1 MSRIT
6 TRPMFWA
13 AFALLSAVSAVL
25 AWRYFPEALPLI
37 NLDVRMSREQA
48 LEEAGVI
55 AERLHLAPPD
65 AQRAVIFSHDAQ
77 TQNYVELEGGG
88 KSAFTRLLSGE
99 VYSPF
104 TWEVRLFRPRETA
117 EAHVRFRPDGT
128 VDGFRRYVPETAPGP
143 ALDAAAARSIAEASA
158 HADWAVD
165 FTPYKLLEQSHLQR
179 PNGRVDH
186 TFVYERNDVVL
197 GEAHIRLQLSVSG
210 DALTEVTRF
219 VHVPEAFGRNFE
231 ELRSANNTIARV
243 ASLAAGVLYGLGG
256 CIIGVVWLMRR
267 RWLLWKPALV
277 AGAVVAGL
285 DAAAMLANSPQAWFS
300 YDTAQSTAVFW
311 GQQVGIAALM
321 LIGGGLGLALVF
333 MAAESLSRKAFPHQP
348 QLWRIWS
355 RDAAPTG
362 AILGRTLGGY
372 LFVPVE
378 LALIA
383 GFYFVTNTYYGWW
396 QPSETLSDPN
406 ILGSALPAL
415 APIGQALQA
424 GFMEECLF
432 RAVPLS
438 LAAIIGARFGCQR
451 MLIAATLIIEAL
463 VFASAHANYPG
474 FPAYSRLVELFV
486 PALIWGLIFL
496 RFGLLPTI
504 ILHGL
509 FDLTLMSLPVFL
521 VAGPGA
527 NLNRGLVVF
536 AALFPLA
543 VVLWRRALAGRWLA
557 LSDNLLN
564 AAWQPTLAN
573 AARAAR
579 GQRAGA
585 GVWTTRVQRA
595 LPLLALAGFA
605 LFAFSGSFKSDAPPL
620 KIDRAQA
627 EAIADAAL
635 KERGIAL
642 GPEWKRFAAIRQ
654 ATEDGS
660 AWTWNKFVWREA
672 GKEAYRKLVGTWLAP
687 PLWEVRYARFSGA
700 DVADRAEEWRVAIQG
715 DGSVRHV
722 DHHLPEERAGA
733 RLSEDQ
739 ARALAR
745 KELTAL
751 LGLDPAAL
759 KEVEVKQD
767 PHPSRTDWQFIYT
780 DPRVDAGKGG
790 EARAVVALA
799 GDEVVGWGRYIFV
812 PEAWN
817 RAERDRA
824 SRLGIVRIAVAL
836 AFALLAIAALIG
848 ATLAWTRDHF
858 DRRAFFW
865 SVGLLLGASIVGAI
879 NQWPGQAMNLKTTEP
894 VLSQVAL
901 AGGAQL
907 FGAVLTA
914 LAGSMFVGVAALTAR
929 IHINPGLDARALWLR
944 GAALAL
950 VAIGVDVAV
959 SAVTPESAPLWSKYD
974 VENTWL
980 PWLARALAAIKFL
993 PLIGFAIVALD
1004 WLNRITEGWTR
1015 RRLLA
1020 AALLML
1026 TSAAITAINAEQW
1039 FDIAA
1044 AGLVVGLVATLL
1056 FAAVVRFDLRVIPPF
1071 VAVYASLSIVAQAAQ
1086 KATPQ
1091 AAFLGLIGVASA
1103 LAVGWAATRYLLAG
1117 GRAEEPSA
1125 LPTGEI
1131 AVNPA
1136 PE

>member
-6 TRPMFWA
+6 TRPAFWA
-13 AFALLSAVSAVL
+13 AFVLLSVVSAVL

-48 LEEAGVI
+48 LEEAGAI
-55 AERLHLAPPD
+55 AERLHLAPAD
-65 AQRAVIFSHDAQ
+65 AQRAVIFAHDGQ

-104 TWEVRLFRPRETA
+104 TWEVRLFKPRETA

-128 VDGFRRYVPETAPGP
+128 VDGFKRYVPEIAPGP
-143 ALDAAAARSIAEASA
+143 ALDAAAARSIAETRA
-158 HADWAVD
+158 HADWGVD
-165 FTPYKLLEQSHLQR
+165 FEPYQLLEQSHLQR

-186 TFVYERNDVVL
+186 TLVYERKDVVL
-197 GEAHIRLQLSVSG
+197 GEAHIRLRLSVSG

-219 VHVPEAFGRNFE
+219 VHVPEAFGRRYE
-231 ELRSANNTIARV
+231 ELRSANNNIAFV

-256 CIIGVVWLMRR
+256 CILGVVWLLRR

-277 AGAVVAGL
+277 AGVVVAGL
-285 DAAAMLANSPQAWFS
+285 NAAAMLANSPQAWFS

-311 GQQVGIAALM
+311 GEQVGIAALI
-321 LIGGGLGLALVF
+321 LFGGGLALALVF
-333 MAAESLSRKAFPHQP
+333 MAAESLSRKAFPYQP

-372 LFVPVE
+372 LWVPVE

-383 GFYFVTNTYYGWW
+383 GFYFVTNTYFGWW
-396 QPSETLSDPN
+396 QPSEALSDPN

-451 MLIAATLIIEAL
+451 LLIGLALLLEAL

-496 RFGLLPTI
+496 RFGLLPTV

-521 VAGPGA
+521 VQGPGA

-536 AALFPLA
+536 AALLPLA
-543 VVLWRRALAGRWLA
+543 IVLWRRALGGRWLA
-557 LSDNLLN
+557 LPANLLN
-564 AAWQPTLAN
+564 GAWQPSLAST
-573 AARAAR
+573 ARAAR

-585 GVWTTRVQRA
+585 GAWTTGVQRV
-595 LPLLALAGFA
+595 LPLLALAGFV
-605 LFAFSGSFKSDAPPL
+605 LFAFSGNFASDAPPI

-635 KERGIAL
+635 KERGVTL
-642 GPEWKRFAAIRQ
+642 GAEWKRFAAIRQ
-654 ATEDGS
+654 ATDGGS
-660 AWTWNKFVWREA
+660 WDWNKFVWREA
-672 GKEAYRKLVGTWLAP
+672 GKVAYRKLVGSWLAP

-715 DGSVRHV
+715 DGSVRQVEHE
-722 DHHLPEERAGA
+722 LPEQRAGA
-733 RLSEDQ
+733 RLTEEQ
-739 ARALAR
+739 ARALAQ
-745 KELTAL
+745 KEITAR

-767 PHPSRTDWQFIYT
+767 PRPARTDWQFIYT
-780 DPRVDAGKGG
+780 DPRVDVGKGG
-790 EARAVVALA
+790 EARAVVDLA
-799 GDEVVGWGRYIFV
+799 GDEDVGWGRYIFV
-812 PEAWN
+812 PEAWY

-865 SVGLLLGASIVGAI
+865 SAGLLLGASIVGAI
-879 NQWPGQAMNLKTTEP
+879 NQWPALAMNLKTTEP

-901 AGGAQL
+901 AAGGQL

-929 IHINPGLDARALWLR
+929 IHINLGLNARALWLR

-950 VAIGVDVAV
+950 VAIGVDVAL
-959 SAVTPESAPLWSKYD
+959 SAVTPESAPLWPKYD
-974 VENTWL
+974 VENTYL
-980 PWLARALAAIKFL
+980 PWLARALAAVKFL
-993 PLIGFAIVALD
+993 PVTGFAIVALD

-1020 AALLML
+1020 ATLLMV
-1026 TSAAITAINAEQW
+1026 TSAAITAISAEQW

-1056 FAAVVRFDLRVIPPF
+1056 FATVVRFDLRVIPPF
-1071 VAVYASLSIVAQAAQ
+1071 VAVYASLTMVAQALQ

-1091 AAFLGLIGVASA
+1091 ATLLGLIGVASA
-1103 LAVGWAATRYLLAG
+1103 LAVGWASTRYLLAG
-1117 GRAEEPSA
+1117 GRAEEPST
-1125 LPTGEI
+1125 LPRGEV